1 MRFNSVT
8 KAKLDQALHT
18 IPFSKG
24 PVVGL
29 QIRRTDKVGTE
40 AAFHSLKEYMEW
52 TEIWFKVE
60 EKRQGKTLTRRIFIA
75 SDDPTAVPEAKTK

>member
-1 MRFNSVT
+1 M
-8 KAKLDQALHT
+8 KA
-18 IPFSKG
+18 IPFDKG

-40 AAFHSLKEYMEW
+40 AAFHGLKEYMEW

-60 EKRQGKTLTRRIFIA
+60 EKRQGKPLKRRIFIA
-75 SDDPTAVPEAKTK
+75 SDDPTVVPEAKNE